1 MCNRSGRQS
10 FLFAILC
17 RAAGRC
23 GKPVLRFCRIQSAGL
38 RRWPCWILP
47 AGTQPRTTVVGGG
60 KAASPGLSAARWAA
74 GTAAEGGVA
83 RPAAFLQERAEY
95 LAGRLALLEA
105 TKAKQAAAVTEV
117 RAVARLAKGS
127 GQQPKPAASEEQP
140 LVAFEAALEAEQLS
154 QHLQGLRQ
162 AGAGTWAGLAAAGD
176 VDAVGAAV
184 GMKKLEVRRLRRLR
198 GAAAA
203 RVAVPVEG
211 GAI

>member
-1 MCNRSGRQS
+1 MAVLDSASRD
-10 FLFAILC
+10 
-17 RAAGRC
+17 AASYR
-23 GKPVLRFCRIQSAGL
+23 RTAG
-38 RRWPCWILP
+38 
-47 AGTQPRTTVVGGG
+47 GGTVVGGG